1 MALRPDANDDGLSR
15 YLGEVIPFHFDAP
28 ILALSFAVSLIGAA
42 STVELINRR
51 TSRKGLYN
59 Q

>member
-1 MALRPDANDDGLSR
+1 MALRPDAADDLSQ
-15 YLGEVIPFHFDAP
+15 YLGEVIPFHFDAR
-28 ILALSFAVSLIGAA
+28 ILAQSFIVSLIGAA